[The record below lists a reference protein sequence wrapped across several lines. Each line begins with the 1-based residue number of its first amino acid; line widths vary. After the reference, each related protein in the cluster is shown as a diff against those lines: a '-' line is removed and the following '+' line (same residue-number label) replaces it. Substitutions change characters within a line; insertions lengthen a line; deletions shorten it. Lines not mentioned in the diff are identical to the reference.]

1 MARKKKAQKPVI
13 DYPEGFV
20 CGGIPTRTPSTGNQ
34 KIGILMTRHPR
45 AVAAA
50 LTTTNRFAAPPILHA
65 RERLKSPGRL
75 CGVVVNSGNANAAT
89 GAQGLRDAKAMAR
102 AAETSTGSKPGSF
115 LVASTGVIGQPM
127 KIGLVTRGIARLAPK
142 LTAAGWDD
150 FASSIMTTDLVR
162 KVSSRRIALPGGAVA
177 TVTGIAKG
185 SGMIQPNM
193 ATMLAFI
200 ATDFPLSARTAR
212 AALKE
217 AVDVSFHCLTVDGQ
231 TSTNDMVMLI
241 SSGAAEAGPGAARTA
256 LPAFEAALRAVCQDL
271 TRMIAT
277 DGEGATKL
285 VTIDV
290 YGAATREDCRAL
302 ALEVGNSDLVKTA
315 LHGGDPNWGRIA
327 QALGKAGVAFDPSR
341 VSLWCQG
348 VKIMSRGGA
357 IRFSRPDL
365 RRKMQGREI
374 HIEAEV
380 GPSKHQIRV
389 WTCDLGY
396 GYIDI
401 NTAYT

>member
-1 MARKKKAQKPVI
+1 MARKKSQKPAI
-13 DYPEGFV
+13 DYPEGFF

-34 KIGILMTRHPR
+34 KIGLLLTRSPR
-45 AVAAA
+45 AVVAAM
-50 LTTTNRFAAPPILHA
+50 TTTNRFAAPPILHA
-65 RERLKSPGRL
+65 RERLRSPGRL

-89 GAQGLRDAKAMAR
+89 GAQGMRDAKAMAR
-102 AAETSTGSKPGSF
+102 AAETSTGSKTGSF

-127 KIGLVTRGIARLAPK
+127 KIGLLTRGIARLAPK
-142 LTAAGWDD
+142 LTADGWDD

-162 KVSSRRIALPGGAVA
+162 KVSSRRIALPGGVEA

-200 ATDFPLSARTAR
+200 ATDFPLPAKAAK
-212 AALKE
+212 AALRE
-217 AVDVSFHCLTVDGQ
+217 SVDVSFHCLTVDGQ
-231 TSTNDMVMLI
+231 TSTNDMVTLL
-241 SSGAAEAGPGAARTA
+241 SSGAAAMNAAAARA
-256 LPAFEAALRAVCQDL
+256 AMPAFQAALTEVCQDL
-271 TRMIAT
+271 TRMIAI

-290 YGAATREDCRAL
+290 YGAASREACRAL

-327 QALGKAGVAFDPSR
+327 QALGKAGVEFDPSQ
-341 VSLWCQG
+341 VNLWCQG

-357 IRFSRPDL
+357 VRFSRPDL
-365 RRKMQGREI
+365 RRKMQGKEI

-380 GPSKHQIRV
+380 GRTNHEIRV

-401 NTAYT
+401 NTVYN